1 MQLTSATQVIPN
13 PVNPQIGENLWQMNY
28 RQSIAIDD
36 IMDTTTLCCNCDFFI
51 TQADIDANSG
61 GFTITQPGNW
71 CLGENII
78 TSQPII
84 IADLPGVVF
93 DLKGRTI
100 SSSVKGAVN
109 LPTGIID
116 VTNSPGTII
125 KNGYLIGLDLTPPV
139 DRRSGIRF
147 SQSDGSI
154 VQNVQAQFFAT
165 VDDPAVFEGN
175 FAFFANFSNYVQFL
189 DCFAT
194 GPFLAGFTIF
204 GNNGFVKNCEA
215 SHFSGYVVPGPLT
228 ANGIGFWL
236 QGNNNYAT
244 NCTSSGGDA
253 QPTPSSSGSIG
264 FLLQGNNN
272 TVNECTA
279 LNHKLNAYPSLGVD
293 SGSGFSVTGDNC
305 QISNCNSAYNEGFGI
320 INTGS
325 NLLVC
330 NNSIYNNNSNFN
342 GTSDSDL
349 CNLLCSDYISQNR
362 LPYTITQP
370 GVYCFTGILEET
382 AGNAAIIIA
391 DDVEDVTINLEGY
404 SLTRTSLINN
414 QPLITI
420 GNNCNSITIL
430 GGTLR
435 GNDTPSNENVG
446 ISVANSSYKNITITE
461 LEFQK
466 FNTAIHLGFGGNI
479 VSIANCSFFDSLD
492 VAITS
497 SALSNISIESCD
509 AYNNNGFIQAINC
522 PNTSISACSIHGGAN
537 SADAHINCTD
547 RCDNLTI
554 ADSTVTLCQNN
565 GMSINTSNNV
575 SITNVSSHYNGQ
587 HGIFCNGCFDLNLDS
602 TLTTSNGIRGVTID
616 NCGNINVSNCISMR
630 NATDGFGITNYITAI
645 LTNCTAMTN
654 LVTGF
659 YAYTGLAITIDS
671 CTATGNINKG
681 FHLDSDTQFANV
693 IHCTVTENLEAGFLS
708 ADIGA
713 LVSSSPLSHRFHA
726 CHAVF
731 NGVVPGATDYS
742 QANTVGVIMLIPL
755 AAPTS
760 SVLATTP
767 GLSIPFQPTPAGDFS
782 TYL

>member
-204 GNNGFVKNCEA
+204 GNNSIVKNCEV
-215 SHFSGYVVPGPLT
+215 SHFSGYVVTPGPLT
-228 ANGIGFWL
+228 NIGVGFWL
-236 QGNNNYAT
+236 QGNNNYAE

-253 QPTPSSSGSIG
+253 QPTPASSGSIG

-272 TVNECTA
+272 SVFQCTA
-279 LNHKLNAYPSLGVD
+279 LHHKLNAYPTLGVD
-293 SGSGFSVTGDNC
+293 GGTGFYVRGDDC
-305 QISNCNSAYNEGFGI
+305 QIKDCSSSYNERFGI
-320 INTGS
+320 YNVGN
-325 NLLVC
+325 NLVVC
-330 NNSIYNNNSNFN
+330 NNFVYNNSSNFY

-362 LPYTITQP
+362 LPYTITES
-370 GVYCFTGILEET
+370 GLYCVYGPLEET
-382 AGNAAIIIA
+382 SGTAAITIA
-391 DDVEDVTINLEGY
+391 DNVSSVVIEFFGYALE
-404 SLTRTSLINN
+404 RTSLIHTE
-414 QPLITI
+414 PLIKI
-420 GNNCNSITIL
+420 GNNCQDITIKNGRMNSSGTDSIENIGISIAGTGCRL
-430 GGTLR
+430 IRISDLSFEGFHKAISAGDQTDTISFLNCESLDNNIFIFCVGTENIFLADCLASHGTSTTDGQITFSTNCNNIVIENTQTTTNVFDGIHIYQSKNVTISGLFSSQNGRSGLFLEETKQISVTDGNFFNNTSDGVHTSGVRDLLIGGCYSANNSGAGFFIR
-435 GNDTPSNENVG
+435 GDTGGAIPADCPVTIRDSTAVSNNNSGFYFTNVG
-446 ISVANSSYKNITITE
+446 GVVVT
-461 LEFQK
+461 
-466 FNTAIHLGFGGNI
+466 
-479 VSIANCSFFDSLD
+479 NCFS
-492 VAITS
+492 
-497 SALSNISIESCD
+497 
-509 AYNNNGFIQAINC
+509 NNN
-522 PNTSISACSIHGGAN
+522 S
-537 SADAHINCTD
+537 
-547 RCDNLTI
+547 
-554 ADSTVTLCQNN
+554 
-565 GMSINTSNNV
+565 
-575 SITNVSSHYNGQ
+575 NGQ
-587 HGIFCNGCFDLNLDS
+587 
-602 TLTTSNGIRGVTID
+602 
-616 NCGNINVSNCISMR
+616 
-630 NATDGFGITNYITAI
+630 
-645 LTNCTAMTN
+645 
-654 LVTGF
+654 
-659 YAYTGLAITIDS
+659 
-671 CTATGNINKG
+671 G
-681 FHLDSDTQFANV
+681 FHLDNGTWSTQVIDCTANYNG
-693 IHCTVTENLEAGFLS
+693 HFGFLTW
-708 ADIGA
+708 D
-713 LVSSSPLSHRFHA
+713 SSITGFTLYNTVFHNCNA
-726 CHAVF
+726 AK
-731 NGVVPGATDYS
+731 NNTTGIYVPGFDDYS
-742 QANTVGVIMLIPL
+742 QANGAFIM
-755 AAPTS
+755 
-760 SVLATTP
+760 TP
-767 GLSIPFQPTPAGDFS
+767 GLAGPLPNGILQTTPVLGIPEFPADFCTFPS
-782 TYL
+782 N